1 MSFYRFAVTLLR
13 PFIWLLSRPKV
24 TGIENVPEGDGVIA
38 CNHLKWWDPFLIAV
52 ALHKHNIHFLAKEEL
67 FRNPILRFF
76 MCRLNCIPVDRKKAD
91 VAAVRK
97 CMRVVKKGDILGV
110 FPEGTRSRT
119 GELLPFEEGA
129 AFIASACGKT
139 IIAARIQVG
148 RTKGAKEIWF
158 DKPMVLAEI
167 SPEKEKHDRMKDI
180 TAALRACILE
190 LAKAENE

>member
-1 MSFYRFAVTLLR
+1 MSFYRFAVNLCR
-13 PFIWLLSRPKV
+13 PIIFLLSRPKI
-24 TGIENVPEGDGVIA
+24 TGIENVPEGGGVIA

-52 ALHKHNIHFLAKEEL
+52 ALRQYNIHFLAKEEL

-76 MCRLNCIPVDRKKAD
+76 MLKLNGIPVDRKKAD

-97 CMRVVKKGDILGV
+97 CMRVVKKGDLLVV
-110 FPEGTRSRT
+110 FPEGTRSKT

-139 IIAARIQVG
+139 IYPARIQVG
-148 RTKGAKEIWF
+148 RTKGAKEIRF
-158 DKPMVLAEI
+158 DKPMALAEI
-167 SPEKEKHDRMKDI
+167 SPEKEKHERMKDI
-180 TAALRACILE
+180 TKALRLRILE